1 MARLSPMCIIGKC
14 SAYDDMPIV
23 HYNLTMMCTG
33 SLQRNQRGIIMKPIR
48 HNNQLFT
55 IMHSTI
61 IYILLL
67 SLLTI
72 FSYSFAQENATI
84 ISYEQFM
91 SIITQKLPQIKI
103 NILQVEKAYNDVD
116 KAKSIDDTNLIAKGQ
131 YARQKMYTTG
141 KSLYEPDYKQSYYGY
156 TGIEHIVASTGT
168 RVSLGLEYNSSS
180 INGNLTIPPQA
191 YSVDEYR
198 PSITATITQPL
209 LKNAFGIIDRYEK
222 NNATMK
228 LEIQKLQQLQDDQSV
243 LNYYK
248 KLYFNWVLYK
258 QALEIWQDSI
268 ANARSLVDSVQR
280 KAKAGLAENDDVQR
294 ALSSLLSYQAQYKQ
308 YEITYKSLCDELSLY
323 FGRSIAPQIHDMNAM
338 FDSIVSTD
346 YTEVPF
352 EKTRSWLIVKK
363 NMDVMQYSI
372 DVADNSTLPQMNL
385 IVSASRKNYSDTQRE
400 AISKLPDTDYS
411 VGIEFSYPL
420 GNHSAE
426 AQRKDY
432 ELSLK
437 ELERNLLITQNN
449 YYKSLRALVQS
460 LNGYKELIE
469 THNKNLLALISQ
481 RQTERKKYEQARL
494 DLQYLINT
502 ENSIAMEKLTL
513 LKLQVELI
521 NFYIDYKDLTE

>member
-1 MARLSPMCIIGKC
+1 
-14 SAYDDMPIV
+14 
-23 HYNLTMMCTG
+23 
-33 SLQRNQRGIIMKPIR
+33 MKQM
-48 HNNQLFT
+48 HHSNTLFT
-55 IMHSTI
+55 ITNITI
-61 IYILLL
+61 ICFAVL
-67 SLLTI
+67 SFLTI
-72 FSYSFAQENATI
+72 PSYSVAQEDAAAIT
-84 ISYEQFM
+84 YEQFI
-91 SIITQKLPQIKI
+91 SIITQKLPQIKM
-103 NILQVEKAYNDVD
+103 NVLQVERAYNDVD

-156 TGIEHIVASTGT
+156 TGIEQTLTSTGT
-168 RVSLGLEYNSSS
+168 RVSFGLEYNSSS
-180 INGNLTIPPQA
+180 VKGNLTIPPQA

-222 NNATMK
+222 NNAAKK
-228 LEIQKLQQLQDDQSV
+228 LEIQKLQQLQDDNSV

-258 QALEIWQDSI
+258 QALEIWQESI
-268 ANARSLVDSVQR
+268 ANARALVDSVQR

-323 FGRSIAPQIHDMNAM
+323 FDKPITPQIQDMNAM
-338 FDSIVSTD
+338 FESIVSTD
-346 YTEVPF
+346 FTEVPF
-352 EKTRSWLIVKK
+352 EQTRSYLIVKK
-363 NMDVMQYSI
+363 NMDSMQYSI
-372 DVADNSTLPQMNL
+372 DVAGNSTLPQMNL

-400 AISKLPDTDYS
+400 AISTLPDTDYS
-411 VGIEFSYPL
+411 VGVEFSYPL
-420 GNHSAE
+420 GNHDAE
-426 AQRKDY
+426 AQLKYY

-437 ELERNLLITQNN
+437 ELEHTLQLTQNN

-460 LNGYKELIE
+460 LNGYKELIA
-469 THNKNLLALISQ
+469 TRNKNLQALISQ

-513 LKLQVELI
+513 LQLQAGLI
-521 NFYIDYKDLTE
+521 GFYIDYKDLTE